1 MFKNLSFFRFFFS
14 NEHFP
19 QPPQKGVY
27 NEIFTTKETCPSPL
41 ILYIVLQ
48 DL

>member
-1 MFKNLSFFRFFFS
+1 MFKNLLFFF

-27 NEIFTTKETCPSPL
+27 NEIFTTKETCHSP
-41 ILYIVLQ
+41 
-48 DL
+48 

>member
-1 MFKNLSFFRFFFS
+1 MHQNVPKSIFFLFFS

-19 QPPQKGVY
+19 QPPQKGVC
-27 NEIFTTKETCPSPL
+27 NEIFTTKETCPSP
-41 ILYIVLQ
+41 YIVLQ